1 MEVSSG
7 EDDVT
12 KKSAGDDIRDGGAS
26 SAEPITPNLIRS
38 NALGQTDP
46 SIADWAASADLP
58 VGGCKH
64 KRPPPVPKRK
74 QALSSLD

>member
-46 SIADWAASADLP
+46 SIADWAA
-58 VGGCKH
+58 
-64 KRPPPVPKRK
+64 
-74 QALSSLD
+74 